1 MEVISNYL
9 IKSDDY
15 FNLIELDGEN
25 KYQKYL
31 EEKNFQNIQGKLL
44 FDDIDNLNNSI
55 IEHVEDK
62 NYLMKEQELKFKI
75 FDDIS
80 SVSKNNN
87 NKIELIINI
96 PKSSNIM
103 TINKIKLSKNI
114 KQYIFDIF
122 VSLDNNIILNKENL
136 YNEKK
141 SLSNINLFDKDLY
154 ENKNNIDCSKGDV
167 NIHLILEPKSINDII
182 NNYVYI
188 SYSFINY
195 KNKVKFFNEM
205 DY

>member
-15 FNLIELDGEN
+15 FNLIELDEEN
-25 KYQKYL
+25 KYLKYL

-122 VSLDNNIILNKENL
+122 VSLNNNIILHKENL

-141 SLSNINLFDKDLY
+141 NINFFDKDLY

-167 NIHLILEPKSINDII
+167 NIHIILEPNSINDII

-195 KNKVKFFNEM
+195 KNKVKFFNEI
-205 DY
+205 DYE

>member
-15 FNLIELDGEN
+15 FNLIGLDEES

-31 EEKNFQNIQGKLL
+31 EVKKNPIEKLL
-44 FDDIDNLNNSI
+44 FDNFDNFDNSI
-55 IEHVEDK
+55 IEHVEEKD
-62 NYLMKEQELKFKI
+62 YLMKEQELKFKI

-80 SVSKNNN
+80 SVSKNKN

-96 PKSSNIM
+96 PKFSNIM

-122 VSLDNNIILNKENL
+122 VSLDNKIILHKENL
-136 YNEKK
+136 YNEKIILK
-141 SLSNINLFDKDLY
+141 NINFFNKDLY
-154 ENKNNIDCSKGDV
+154 ENNNYIDCSKGDV
-167 NIHLILEPKSINDII
+167 NIHIILEPNSINDII

-188 SYSFINY
+188 TYSFLNY
-195 KNKVKFFNEM
+195 KNKVKFFNESE
-205 DY
+205 YE